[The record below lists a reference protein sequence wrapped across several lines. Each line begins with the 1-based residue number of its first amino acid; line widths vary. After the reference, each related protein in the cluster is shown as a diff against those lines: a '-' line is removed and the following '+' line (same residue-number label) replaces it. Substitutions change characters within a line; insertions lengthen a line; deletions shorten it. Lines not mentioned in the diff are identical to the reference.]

1 MLTDDGSRPVRLR
14 RLRKTPALRA
24 LVRET
29 RVSAQQLVYPVFV
42 VPGSGVKSEIGSMP
56 GQFHWSV
63 DRVADAARSA
73 ADAGVGGL
81 LLFGQASIKSA
92 SGSEA
97 SDPDGVTQQAI
108 EVIKAAVPDLV
119 LCTDVCLCS
128 YTDHGHCGVLV
139 GDEVDNDAS
148 VDRVAQ
154 VALSHAQAGADVVAP
169 SDMMDGRVRAIRTL
183 LDSEGFIDVSIMA
196 YAAKY
201 ASAFYGPFRD
211 AADSAPM
218 FGDRHGYQL
227 DPANIRE
234 AIREVELDVAEGAD
248 IVIVKPGLTYLDVVA
263 QVRSQ
268 FDVPVAAYVVSGEYA
283 AIKAAASRGWLDER
297 TAFMETLTSVARAG
311 ADVIITYSAMDVAR
325 WMTES
330 RSR

>member
-1 MLTDDGSRPVRLR
+1 MFADEGSRPVRLR

-24 LVRET
+24 LVREI

-42 VPGSGVKSEIGSMP
+42 VPGSGVKSEIDSMP

-81 LLFGQASIKSA
+81 LLFGQAAIKSP

-97 SDPDGVTQQAI
+97 SDSDGVTQQAI

>member
-1 MLTDDGSRPVRLR
+1 M
-14 RLRKTPALRA
+14 
-24 LVRET
+24 
-29 RVSAQQLVYPVFV
+29 
-42 VPGSGVKSEIGSMP
+42 
-56 GQFHWSV
+56 
-63 DRVADAARSA
+63 
-73 ADAGVGGL
+73 
-81 LLFGQASIKSA
+81 
-92 SGSEA
+92 
-97 SDPDGVTQQAI
+97 TQQAI

-139 GDEVDNDAS
+139 GDQVDNDAS
-148 VDRVAQ
+148 VDRIAQ
-154 VALSHAQAGADVVAP
+154 VAVSHAQAGADVVAP

-183 LDSEGFIDVSIMA
+183 LDSEGFVDVSIMA

-218 FGDRHGYQL
+218 FGDRRGYQL
-227 DPANIRE
+227 DPANIRG

-248 IVIVKPGLTYLDVVA
+248 IVIVKPSLTYLDVVA
-263 QVRSQ
+263 KVRSQ

-297 TAFMETLTSVARAG
+297 PAFMEAITSVARAG
-311 ADVIITYSAMDVAR
+311 ADVIITYSAPDVAR
-325 WMTES
+325 WIAES

>member
-1 MLTDDGSRPVRLR
+1 MFADEGSRPVRLR

-24 LVRET
+24 LVREI

-42 VPGSGVKSEIGSMP
+42 VPGSGVKSEIDSMP

-81 LLFGQASIKSA
+81 LLFGQAAIKSP

-97 SDPDGVTQQAI
+97 SDSDGVTPQAI

-169 SDMMDGRVRAIRTL
+169 SDMMDGRVRAVRTL

-311 ADVIITYSAMDVAR
+311 ADVIITYSAIDVAR

>member
-139 GDEVDNDAS
+139 GDQVDNDAS
-148 VDRVAQ
+148 VDRIAQ

-183 LDSEGFIDVSIMA
+183 LDSEGFVDVSIMA

-218 FGDRHGYQL
+218 FGDRRGYQL
-227 DPANIRE
+227 DPANIRG

-248 IVIVKPGLTYLDVVA
+248 IVIVKPSLTYLDVVA
-263 QVRSQ
+263 KVRSQ

-297 TAFMETLTSVARAG
+297 KAFMEAITSVARAG
-311 ADVIITYSAMDVAR
+311 ADVIITYSAPDVAR
-325 WMTES
+325 WIDES

>member
-1 MLTDDGSRPVRLR
+1 MLL
-14 RLRKTPALRA
+14 
-24 LVRET
+24 
-29 RVSAQQLVYPVFV
+29 Y
-42 VPGSGVKSEIGSMP
+42 
-56 GQFHWSV
+56 
-63 DRVADAARSA
+63 
-73 ADAGVGGL
+73 
-81 LLFGQASIKSA
+81 GQASIKSA

-139 GDEVDNDAS
+139 GDQVDNDAS
-148 VDRVAQ
+148 VDRIAQ
-154 VALSHAQAGADVVAP
+154 VAVSHAQAGADVVAP

-183 LDSEGFIDVSIMA
+183 LDSEGFVDVSIMA

-218 FGDRHGYQL
+218 FGDRRGYQL
-227 DPANIRE
+227 DPANIRG

-248 IVIVKPGLTYLDVVA
+248 IVIVKPSLTYLDVVA
-263 QVRSQ
+263 KVRSQ

-297 TAFMETLTSVARAG
+297 PAFMEAITSVARAG
-311 ADVIITYSAMDVAR
+311 ADVIITYSAPDVAR
-325 WMTES
+325 WIAES

>member
-1 MLTDDGSRPVRLR
+1 MFADEGSRPVRLR

-24 LVRET
+24 LVREI

-42 VPGSGVKSEIGSMP
+42 VPGSGVKSEIDSMP

-81 LLFGQASIKSA
+81 LLFGQAAIKSP

-97 SDPDGVTQQAI
+97 SDSDGVTQQAI

-169 SDMMDGRVRAIRTL
+169 SDMMDGRVRAVRTL

-311 ADVIITYSAMDVAR
+311 ADVIITYSAIDVAR